1 MVNFVR
7 EARLGLRIVIGA
19 LVAWG
24 VNIVVL
30 LVVDALFESVEIG
43 RWGSLLMGAAVLGIA
58 NAIVKPVLTVLT
70 LPLILVTLGVSY
82 FALNVA
88 MLALAEWIAPDFS
101 IDGFWTY
108 LGATVVASLVNWV
121 LQSVLDSLGR

>member
-1 MVNFVR
+1 MR
-7 EARLGLRIVIGA
+7 RGWGSGIVIGA

-43 RWGSLLMGAAVLGIA
+43 RWGSLLIGAAVLGIA
-58 NAIVKPVLTVLT
+58 NAIVKPVLTILT

-108 LGATVVASLVNWV
+108 VGATVVAWLVNWV